1 MNLRI
6 IKEKTCLFNDVIAL
20 KNAPDRLE
28 FVLRK
33 LYQLQTIRIHIGRTK
48 ANKFPLAER

>member
-1 MNLRI
+1 MYLFVRNPSGKQI
-6 IKEKTCLFNDVIAL
+6 THMKKES
-20 KNAPDRLE
+20 APDRLE